1 MEQFVF
7 EVPGR
12 PQGKGRPRASAVHGH
27 ARMRTPA
34 ETVQYENWIRL
45 CYQQRYGAQRF
56 APPVVLEINAYF
68 EIPKSYTKKKRE
80 LCAQGLVR
88 PTCKPDIDNVVKA
101 VADGLN
107 GVAYKDDSGI
117 VEIRCAKRW
126 GSPERLVVRIS
137 GDLETSSED
146 MEELYHG

>member
-45 CYQQRYGAQRF
+45 CYQQRYEAQRF

-68 EIPKSYTKKKRE
+68 EKDFRHAHRSVIGRISQEKERIQASRNIE
-80 LCAQGLVR
+80 LEN
-88 PTCKPDIDNVVKA
+88 KIA
-101 VADGLN
+101 VSEE
-107 GVAYKDDSGI
+107 KEDDSTKS
-117 VEIRCAKRW
+117 RK
-126 GSPERLVVRIS
+126 
-137 GDLETSSED
+137 
-146 MEELYHG
+146 

>member
-45 CYQQRYGAQRF
+45 CYQQRYGTQRF
-56 APPVVLEINAYF
+56 APPVVLELNAYF
-68 EIPKSYTKKKRE
+68 DIPKSYTKKKRA
-80 LCAQGLVR
+80 LCEHGDIL

-101 VADGLN
+101 VADALN
-107 GVAYKDDSGI
+107 GVAYKDDSCI

-137 GDLETSSED
+137 GDVEIPAED

>member
-1 MEQFVF
+1 MQSATFTVD
-7 EVPGR
+7 GR

-27 ARMRTPA
+27 ARMRTPD
-34 ETVQYENWIRL
+34 ETIQYENWIRV
-45 CYQQRYGAQRF
+45 CYQREHGTLRF
-56 APPVVLEINAYF
+56 EPPIVLEINAYF

-80 LCAQGLVR
+80 LCAQGAIR

-101 VADGLN
+101 VADALN

-126 GSPERLVVRIS
+126 GAPERLVVRVS
-137 GDLETSSED
+137 GELATKEETEGSE
-146 MEELYHG
+146 